1 MLQYKRNYLSSM
13 KCFLSI
19 FSELATKTTTI
30 SDYLKMKIL
39 LDINI
44 ATITITLNMEI
55 KYHAS
60 TI

>member
-1 MLQYKRNYLSSM
+1 M